1 MISPMISA
9 PKERRAANGQSTKEM
24 IQINM
29 TMTISPWNST
39 KKKNILIW
47 AHKMKAKEKLIRS
60 KKRQIWKNLML
71 SL

>member
-9 PKERRAANGQSTKEM
+9 PKERRANGQSTKEM
-24 IQINM
+24 IQISM
-29 TMTISPWNST
+29 TMTISPWNSI
-39 KKKNILIW
+39 KKKKILIW

-60 KKRQIWKNLML
+60 KKRQIWKNLMP